1 MGVNQM
7 KMQLKKREL
16 DLDVYGEIF
25 KLEFPTALRMVAF
38 MDEIRLIITGESKK
52 TDYDLSIELL
62 VECGLP
68 EEKAK
73 TLYGQ
78 NIQEVIAVLDGK
90 KKI

>member
-1 MGVNQM
+1 M

-25 KLEFPTALRMVAF
+25 KLEFPTALRMVSF
-38 MDEIRLIITGESKK
+38 MNDIRLIIKGESDK

-68 EEKAK
+68 EDKAK
-73 TLYGQ
+73 TLYGED
-78 NIQEVIAVLDGK
+78 IQDIIAVLDGK

>member
-16 DLDVYGEIF
+16 DLDVYGDIY
-25 KLEFPTALRMVAF
+25 KLIFPTAKRMVLF
-38 MDEIRLIITGESKK
+38 MEELREIIKGDSKK
-52 TDYDLSIELL
+52 TDYELSIDLL

-68 EEKAK
+68 KEKAEE
-73 TLYGQ
+73 LYGED
-78 NIQEVIAVLDGK
+78 IQEIIAVLDGK

>member
-38 MDEIRLIITGESKK
+38 MDEIR
-52 TDYDLSIELL
+52 
-62 VECGLP
+62 
-68 EEKAK
+68 
-73 TLYGQ
+73 
-78 NIQEVIAVLDGK
+78 
-90 KKI
+90 